1 MPDDNSCLFR
11 AFAQAVLP
19 TGDDKNMPE
28 LRQLITEHIHD
39 EPDKYTKVVL
49 EQEPSKYCE
58 WIKTSDAWGGAIEL
72 GILSEHFEIEICS
85 IDVQVQPNLSSAL
98 LPFLQLRF
106 PVSPSRQVQRR
117 QTHSLYTSLLRNP
130 LRHHRSEP
138 VGLSSYEGTQP
149 TRFRYTGLG

>member
-39 EPDKYTKVVL
+39 EPEKYTKVVL
-49 EQEPSKYCE
+49 EQEPAKYCE
-58 WIKTSDAWGGAIEL
+58 WIKTNDAWGGAIEL

-85 IDVQVQPNLSSAL
+85 IDVQVL
-98 LPFLQLRF
+98 LPLALHYLQLKH
-106 PVSPSRQVQRR
+106 PVSPSGQVQRR
-117 QTHSLYTSLLRNP
+117 QANSLYTSLLRHP

-138 VGLSSYEGTQP
+138 V
-149 TRFRYTGLG
+149 